1 VPDNRW
7 LYRSREGYAEVMAA
21 YQASLGRLLV
31 PFEERMLPTRLGET
45 HVLVTGPEQGRAV
58 VLLHGWNTNAGG
70 WWPQIN
76 ALAHRYRLY
85 APDTIGQAGK
95 SAPTRPST
103 RGPAYGEWLA
113 DVLDALE
120 LAQANLVGSSGGAW
134 LILKLAGYAPD
145 RIRAAALLSPAG
157 IAPIRPAFALRAA
170 AIGWLSPRQD
180 TALRLAR
187 LTTPPPLPLDEDH
200 IRADASYT
208 LHFKGLLPP
217 PTLPAR
223 TLRRLS
229 APTLLLVGQHE
240 VVFNPAS
247 VLARARH
254 SIPGLV
260 AAEVVPGAGHD
271 MTYDQPT
278 WVNQR
283 LLRFFEDAGPLAAA

>member
-7 LYRSREGYAEVMAA
+7 LYRSQEGYAEVMAA

-45 HVLVTGPEQGRAV
+45 HVLVTGPEQGKAV

-85 APDTIGQAGK
+85 APDSIGQAGR

-103 RGPAYGEWLA
+103 RGPAYGEWLV

-134 LILKLAGYAPD
+134 LILKLAELAPD
-145 RIRAAALLSPAG
+145 RIQVAALLSPAG
-157 IAPIRPAFALRAA
+157 IAPIRFGFALRAA

-200 IRADASYT
+200 VRADAGYT
-208 LHFKGLLPP
+208 LHFKGQLPP

-240 VVFNPAS
+240 AVFNPAR
-247 VLARARH
+247 VVDRARRE
-254 SIPGLV
+254 IPGLV

-271 MTYDQPT
+271 MTYDQPE

-283 LLRFFEDAGPLAAA
+283 IAQFLEETQGPTTR